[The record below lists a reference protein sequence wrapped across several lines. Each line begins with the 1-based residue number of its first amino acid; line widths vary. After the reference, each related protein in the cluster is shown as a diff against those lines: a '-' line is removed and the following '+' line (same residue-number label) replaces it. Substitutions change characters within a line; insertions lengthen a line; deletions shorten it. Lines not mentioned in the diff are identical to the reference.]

1 MKYLALGVV
10 IVAMLL
16 SGCVSEFIISKG
28 QSPYNDSTYLEY
40 TTGSPDLL
48 TQLRSRPYY
57 VRDGLPNSDLQIKAY
72 QSAHRDVS
80 QFGQWCG
87 GFFLGLPYAVITSF
101 STSNPPMYDF
111 SSIPPD
117 SVYWYSRYYG
127 QEVRQ
132 IRTMNAWWGFSTRVA
147 VAITTYLIA
156 RKALLK
162 LGD

>member
-16 SGCVSEFIISKG
+16 SGCVSEFIIPKG
-28 QSPYNDSTYLEY
+28 QDPYSDSTYYDDDE
-40 TTGSPDLL
+40 GVL
-48 TQLRSRPYY
+48 TPKRPYY
-57 VRDGLPNSDLQIKAY
+57 AKDGLPNSELQFIAY